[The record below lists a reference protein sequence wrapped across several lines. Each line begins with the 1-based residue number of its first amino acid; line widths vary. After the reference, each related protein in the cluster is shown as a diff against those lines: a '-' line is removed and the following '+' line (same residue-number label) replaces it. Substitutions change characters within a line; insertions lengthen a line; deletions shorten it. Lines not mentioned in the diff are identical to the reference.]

1 MRGARGAHAEQVQGV
16 LNIIGDDAD
25 ARREGSSGCSA
36 CDRWAKWELRHQS
49 GRPRAAGS
57 CGGGRS
63 VLAFEGARRTTIER
77 YRSLILTSGSSHYKA
92 MFSSSDHVR
101 PSFHMSTVEV

>member
-1 MRGARGAHAEQVQGV
+1 MRAGSPRMRAARGTRAEQVQGV
-16 LNIIGDDAD
+16 LNIVKDDAD
-25 ARREGSSGCSA
+25 AHREGSSGCSG

-63 VLAFEGARRTTIER
+63 GLAFEGARRGPICN
-77 YRSLILTSGSSHYKA
+77 
-92 MFSSSDHVR
+92 
-101 PSFHMSTVEV
+101 